1 MMVRYHYVIIIYPF
15 EYVIIIIFKFDTYCI
30 IFEGLILY
38 NGQKPGGSGDFFSF
52 GLRDGVPE
60 FRFDVGS
67 GAAIIKATEPV
78 TLNEWHIAK
87 LERVKKHGT
96 MYIDDRGPYRGV
108 SPGTFQGMDLS
119 QLLYIGGVPDF
130 ASIQKDAGFQT
141 GFIG

>member
-1 MMVRYHYVIIIYPF
+1 
-15 EYVIIIIFKFDTYCI
+15 
-30 IFEGLILY
+30 LILY
-38 NGQKPGGSGDFFSF
+38 NGQKSGGTGDFFSF
-52 GLRDGVPE
+52 GLRDGIPE

-78 TLNEWHIAK
+78 TLNEWHVAK

-96 MYIDDRGPYRGV
+96 MYIDERGPYRGV

-130 ASIQKDAGFQT
+130 GSIHKDVGFQT
-141 GFIG
+141 GFVGKCAQWL

>member
-1 MMVRYHYVIIIYPF
+1 
-15 EYVIIIIFKFDTYCI
+15 
-30 IFEGLILY
+30 LILY
-38 NGQKPGGSGDFFSF
+38 NGQKSDGSGDFFSF
-52 GLRDGVPE
+52 GLRDGIPE

-78 TLNEWHIAK
+78 TLNEWHVAK

-119 QLLYIGGVPDF
+119 QLLYIGGVPNF
-130 ASIQKDAGFQT
+130 GSIHKDTGFQT